1 MTQPFDSVPT
11 PIVQAGPPTNQQVVL
26 VQLLRRMKSGASN
39 FYWIAALSAIN
50 TVLALFESQTRFV
63 VGLAATQFVDALA
76 SIVGKDAP
84 QAKPIL
90 LAIALIL
97 DLAIIGIFVLFGYLS
112 GKGRRWAFITGIVLY
127 AIDAVLMLV
136 FQDWL
141 GLAFH
146 AFFLWGL
153 FNGLSAL
160 NQLQK
165 YLPQKVSDFPQNI
178 GVS

>member
-1 MTQPFDSVPT
+1 
-11 PIVQAGPPTNQQVVL
+11 
-26 VQLLRRMKSGASN
+26 
-39 FYWIAALSAIN
+39 
-50 TVLALFESQTRFV
+50 
-63 VGLAATQFVDALA
+63 
-76 SIVGKDAP
+76 
-84 QAKPIL
+84 
-90 LAIALIL
+90 
-97 DLAIIGIFVLFGYLS
+97 
-112 GKGRRWAFITGIVLY
+112 
-127 AIDAVLMLV
+127 MLV